1 MERLRPGWLRGV
13 WVALVWGRAG
23 VPGWMA
29 MGLWF
34 AMMSGGH
41 AQSGHAQSA
50 PAAKLEFDVASVRQN
65 KSDDRPSS
73 TFSLDNGNVYSTVNK
88 GDVFTP
94 RGSYFAATNQP
105 LWHYIAFAYNLSGTQ
120 ELALRFNYFAG
131 LSSKA
136 PVWVTG
142 GFDASADRFDITARS
157 DQRPTKDQMRLMM
170 QALLADRF
178 NLMVHRETRQA
189 PVFAL
194 VLAKP
199 GPTGAALVPHPASDS
214 CAVEPA
220 AEGAD
225 DRASNQPAQRS
236 TPRELP
242 RVCGVIAHLPTS
254 ATGHICFGGRGVT
267 LSLLASSLPTM
278 TGMATI
284 PRPVIDE
291 TGLSGRFDFTLDWV
305 PEFNAPPDAS
315 GPNFR
320 EGLKA
325 QLGLKL
331 EPRQGPVDILVI
343 DRVEHPSAN

>member
-1 MERLRPGWLRGV
+1 MMCSKEITLSSGGARDGWFGLLGS
-13 WVALVWGRAG
+13 
-23 VPGWMA
+23 MA
-29 MGLWF
+29 LWF
-34 AMMSGGH
+34 AMFSGAH
-41 AQSGHAQSA
+41 AQSP

-88 GDVFTP
+88 GDVFAP

-105 LWHYIAFAYNLSGTQ
+105 LWHYLAFAYNLSGTQ
-120 ELALRFNYFAG
+120 ELALRFSYFAG

-136 PVWVTG
+136 PTWVTG
-142 GFDASADRFDITARS
+142 GFDVSADRFDITARS
-157 DQRPTKDQMRLMM
+157 DGRPTKEQMRLMM

-178 NLMVHRETRQA
+178 KLLVHHETRQA
-189 PVFAL
+189 PIFAL
-194 VLAKP
+194 VLTKP
-199 GPTGAALVPHPASDS
+199 GQTGAELVPHPPSDT
-214 CAVEPA
+214 CVVEDDDGTPNLPA
-220 AEGAD
+220 
-225 DRASNQPAQRS
+225 RRS
-236 TPRELP
+236 APGQLP
-242 RVCGVIAHLPTS
+242 GVCGVIAHLPTN
-254 ATGHICFGGRGVT
+254 AVGHIRFGGRGVM
-267 LSLLASSLPTM
+267 LNLLASSLPTM

-291 TGLSGRFDFTLDWV
+291 TGLNGTFDFTLDWV
-305 PEFNAPPDAS
+305 PEFNAPSDAS

-320 EGLKA
+320 EGLKE

>member
-1 MERLRPGWLRGV
+1 MELWRQGRLHGV
-13 WVALVWGRAG
+13 CVAWARSG
-23 VPGWMA
+23 VGLLGWMA
-29 MGLWF
+29 LWF
-34 AMMSGGH
+34 AMLSGDY
-41 AQSGHAQSA
+41 AQSQ

-65 KSDDRPSS
+65 KSDERPRS
-73 TFSLDNGNVYSTVNK
+73 TISLDNGNVYSTVDK

-136 PVWVTG
+136 PTWVTG
-142 GFDASADRFDITARS
+142 GFDVSADRFNITARS
-157 DQRPTKDQMRLMM
+157 DGRPTKDQMRLMM

-178 NLMVHRETRQA
+178 KLMVHYETRQA
-189 PVFAL
+189 PIFAL
-194 VLAKP
+194 VLTKP
-199 GPTGAALVPHPASDS
+199 GQTGAELVPHPPSDT
-214 CAVEPA
+214 CAVEPTV
-220 AEGAD
+220 EAD
-225 DRASNQPAQRS
+225 DSTSNVPARS
-236 TPRELP
+236 SALGELP
-242 RVCGVIAHLPTS
+242 RVCGVIAHLPTN
-254 ATGHICFGGRGVT
+254 AMGHLRFGGRGVR
-267 LSLLASSLPTM
+267 LNLLASSLPTM

-291 TGLSGRFDFTLDWV
+291 TGLKGTFDFTLDWV
-305 PEFNAPPDAS
+305 PEFNAPSDAS

-320 EGLKA
+320 EGLKE

>member
-1 MERLRPGWLRGV
+1 MLVHGGLLGWI
-13 WVALVWGRAG
+13 A
-23 VPGWMA
+23 
-29 MGLWF
+29 LWF
-34 AMMSGGH
+34 AVLNGGH
-41 AQSGHAQSA
+41 AQSP

-94 RGSYFAATNQP
+94 HGSYFAATNQP
-105 LWHYIAFAYNLSGTQ
+105 LWHYIAFAYNLSGTE
-120 ELALRFNYFAG
+120 ELALRFNYFVG
-131 LSSKA
+131 LSSKTPA
-136 PVWVTG
+136 WVRG
-142 GFDASADRFDITARS
+142 GFDVSADRFDIRAQS
-157 DQRPTKDQMRLMM
+157 DGRPTKDQMRLMM

-178 NLMVHRETRQA
+178 KLMVRRETRQA

-199 GPTGAALVPHPASDS
+199 GPTGAGLVPHPASDM
-214 CAVEPA
+214 CAVEST

-225 DRASNQPAQRS
+225 DSASNVPAPRS
-236 TPRELP
+236 TLGELP
-242 RVCGVIAHLPTS
+242 RVCGVIAHLPTDAS
-254 ATGHICFGGRGVT
+254 GHIRFGGRGVT

-291 TGLSGRFDFTLDWV
+291 TGLSGTFDFTLDWV

-320 EGLKA
+320 EALKE
-325 QLGLKL
+325 QLGLRL
-331 EPRQGPVDILVI
+331 EARQGPVDILVI

>member
-1 MERLRPGWLRGV
+1 MERLRLSRLRWVCVTLLRG
-13 WVALVWGRAG
+13 G
-23 VPGWMA
+23 VGWMA
-29 MGLWF
+29 VWLWF
-34 AMMSGGH
+34 AVMSEGY
-41 AQSGHAQSA
+41 AQS

-65 KSDDRPSS
+65 KSDDKPSS

-88 GDVFTP
+88 GDVFSP

-120 ELALRFNYFAG
+120 ELALRFNYFSG

-136 PVWVTG
+136 PAWVTG
-142 GFDASADRFDITARS
+142 SFDASADRFDITARS
-157 DQRPTKDQMRLMM
+157 DERPTKDQMRLMM
-170 QALLADRF
+170 QALLSDRF
-178 NLMVHRETRQA
+178 KLMVHHETRQA

-194 VLAKP
+194 VPAKP
-199 GPTGAALVPHPASDS
+199 GHTGAELVPHPASGT
-214 CAVEPA
+214 CAVEPT

-225 DRASNQPAQRS
+225 DSVSKVPTAISAPGN
-236 TPRELP
+236 LP
-242 RVCGVIAHLPTS
+242 RVCGVIAHLATS
-254 ATGHICFGGRGVT
+254 ATGHIRFGGRRVT

-278 TGMATI
+278 TGMAAI

-291 TGLSGRFDFTLDWV
+291 TGLNGTFDFTLDWV
-305 PEFNAPPDAS
+305 PEFNAPSDAS

-320 EGLKA
+320 EALKE

-331 EPRQGPVDILVI
+331 EPRHGPVDILVI

>member
-1 MERLRPGWLRGV
+1 MRCKEITLSSGGGRDGWVGLLGS
-13 WVALVWGRAG
+13 
-23 VPGWMA
+23 MA
-29 MGLWF
+29 LWF
-34 AMMSGGH
+34 AMLSGAH
-41 AQSGHAQSA
+41 AQSP

-88 GDVFTP
+88 GDVFAP

-120 ELALRFNYFAG
+120 ELALRFSYFAG

-136 PVWVTG
+136 PSWVTG
-142 GFDASADRFDITARS
+142 GFDVSADRFDITARS
-157 DQRPTKDQMRLMM
+157 NGLPTKEQMRLMM

-178 NLMVHRETRQA
+178 KLIVHHETRQA
-189 PVFAL
+189 PIFAL
-194 VLAKP
+194 VLTRP
-199 GPTGAALVPHPASDS
+199 GQTGAELVPHPPNDA

-220 AEGAD
+220 VEAGD
-225 DRASNQPAQRS
+225 S
-236 TPRELP
+236 TPIVPARRSAPGQLP
-242 RVCGVIAHLPTS
+242 RVCGVIAHL
-254 ATGHICFGGRGVT
+254 ATDAIGHIRFGGRGVM
-267 LSLLASSLPTM
+267 LDLLASSLPTM
-278 TGMATI
+278 TGMAVL
-284 PRPVIDE
+284 PRPVVDE
-291 TGLSGRFDFTLDWV
+291 TGLNGTFDFTLDWV
-305 PEFNAPPDAS
+305 PEFNAPSDAS

-320 EGLKA
+320 EGLKE